1 MIQNTNFFLMSQLS
15 GGYATL
21 QSRLIEHGHRMSA
34 LRISARPVLAIG
46 GDQLTGKSTL
56 SKRLAQNLHPS
67 TLVSTGTVFRAL
79 AKERNVSLPT
89 LCAQA
94 LDEPGIDVAVDWGI
108 CQIIGAD
115 PPEPDPNSSSHTL
128 VLEGRNPG
136 TMASFMRHVM
146 GKPNVVRL
154 YLQCS
159 PLEQAIRY
167 VEREIGPAAG
177 TLARQH
183 AAASTHQLMSVTSS
197 TTGPELTPHAQA
209 DLLLAWFRGLPWP
222 AHDDTIRLTATL
234 ARFAENLH
242 RDALDLK
249 RFRELYNLDYRD
261 REHYDIV
268 IDTTP
273 NQPEDTYQQ
282 ALDALKPWERMLRG
296 RS

>member
-1 MIQNTNFFLMSQLS
+1 MARH
-15 GGYATL
+15 GGYVTL
-21 QSRLIEHGHRMSA
+21 QRRFLEHGHRMTA
-34 LRISARPVLAIG
+34 LRVTALPVLAIG

-56 SKRLAQNLHPS
+56 SKRLAAHFPPS

-79 AKERNVSLPT
+79 AKERNVSLPA

-94 LDEPGIDVAVDWGI
+94 MDEPSIDVAVDWGI
-108 CQIIGAD
+108 CRIIGAGQAIVD
-115 PPEPDPNSSSHTL
+115 SHPNTHCHPATAPPL
-128 VLEGRNPG
+128 VVLEGRNPG

-177 TLARQH
+177 TLARHH
-183 AAASTHQLMSVTSS
+183 AATSS
-197 TTGPELTPHAQA
+197 HQMMSRTSTATSPHLTPHAQA

-222 AHDDTIRLTATL
+222 THDDSSIRLTAAL

-261 REHYDIV
+261 CEHYDIV

-273 NQPEDTYQQ
+273 NQPEETYQQ
-282 ALDALKPWERMLRG
+282 ALVALQPWEAVLGG